1 VLLTRW
7 TATLERLGA
16 DGPGPIEGAGRA
28 AGLDLLSRYAEPQR
42 RYHDQ
47 RHLLEVLEAVDLL
60 AGSAVQ
66 PDVVRLAAWF
76 HDAVYDPQTG
86 PGANEEASARLAEDV
101 LASLQVPVTVGAR
114 VGALVRSTATHE
126 VPAGDV
132 DAAMLC
138 DADLAILGSDPG
150 RYAEYA
156 VDVRLEYAFA
166 PDEVFRPARAAI
178 LASFADREQIYR
190 TEAGTARYEARARIN
205 LAAELARL
213 TAG

>member
-7 TATLERLGA
+7 TATLARLGA
-16 DGPGPIEGAGRA
+16 SDGAGRA

-47 RHLLEVLEAVDLL
+47 RHLLEVLEAVDAL
-60 AGSAVQ
+60 AGSAAE
-66 PDVVRLAAWF
+66 PDVVRVAAWF
-76 HDAVYDPQTG
+76 HDAVYDPQAG

-101 LASLQVPVTVGAR
+101 LAGLELPGTLAAR
-114 VGALVRSTATHE
+114 VGELVRLTATHE
-126 VPAGDV
+126 VAAGDGE
-132 DAAMLC
+132 AAMLC
-138 DADLAILGSDPG
+138 DADLAILGSDSG

-156 VDVRLEYAFA
+156 ADVRAEYAFV
-166 PDEVFRPARAAI
+166 PEEVFRPARAAI
-178 LASFADREQIYR
+178 LATFAAREQIYR
-190 TEAGTARYEARARIN
+190 TAAGTARYDARARIN